1 MESSARTW
9 IGALRGSQRR
19 LAALVGTLSPEQL
32 RGPSYDSEW
41 TVAQVLSH
49 LGSQA
54 EISQGTLK
62 AVLAGT
68 DLPGLDDFRK
78 IWDVWDAR
86 DADEQAA
93 QSLIQDASYIGRL
106 EQLTGGQHD
115 GIRAQMFGMEFD
127 AVGLVWLRL
136 GEHAL
141 HTWDVAVSFDPE
153 ATVAPGC
160 VALLVDRAGW
170 TAGRAGKPQGKHFRV
185 GIETTGPERHFLL
198 DVGDSVS
205 LAAAPAAEAAGDTT
219 AQLRMPAEA
228 LLRLIYGRLDP
239 DHTPPVETLAG
250 NIDLDL
256 LRQTFPGF

>member
-32 RGPSYDSEW
+32 RGPSYASEW

-54 EISQGTLK
+54 EIAQETLK
-62 AVLAGT
+62 GVLAGT
-68 DLPGLDDFRK
+68 ELPGLDDFRK
-78 IWDVWDAR
+78 IWAVWDAR

-93 QSLIQDASYIGRL
+93 QFLIQDASYVGRL
-106 EQLTGGQHD
+106 EQLTGGQLD

-141 HTWDVAVSFDPE
+141 HAWDVAVSFDPQ

-160 VALLVDRAGW
+160 VALLVDRTGW
-170 TAGRAGKPQGKHFRV
+170 VAGRAGKPQGEHFRAV
-185 GIETTGPERHFLL
+185 IETTGPERRFLL

-205 LAAAPAAEAAGDTT
+205 LAAAPAAEAADDSI
-219 AQLRMPAEA
+219 AQIRMPAEA
-228 LLRLIYGRLDP
+228 LLRLVYGRLDP
-239 DHTPPVETLAG
+239 DHTPPVDTPAG
-250 NIDLDL
+250 QIDLDL
-256 LRQTFPGF
+256 LRRTFPGF